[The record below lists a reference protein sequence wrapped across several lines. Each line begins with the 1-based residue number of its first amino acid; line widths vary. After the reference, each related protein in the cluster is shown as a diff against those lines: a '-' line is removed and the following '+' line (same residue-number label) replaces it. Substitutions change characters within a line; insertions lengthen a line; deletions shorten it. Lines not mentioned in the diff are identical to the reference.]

1 MSLPEN
7 IAIPPLSDCRF
18 YHETPPSIGVVHR
31 QSPQAAPQTP
41 QISQYMNST
50 SPLLSPHHHQQQLHH
65 PQVGGLQSRSYAM
78 GSNSH
83 GSLEHPKLGFKH
95 NQCSNLQGQ
104 SHGNFSPQRRFVPQ
118 VHNATSGFRNQQ
130 QYGRNACRRKKKDN
144 LPALNQIRSKNTPTV
159 FVPTGFW
166 RPLYN
171 HQSDHVMILFFFW
184 NLDMGDSKMHLIVL
198 AFPSQFTMPHTSC
211 PKTEFKSMTEL
222 ILLHLSEVPFSMWRT
237 PAQTWL
243 RIFQTSPSHQCYF
256 LVYWAAQVK

>member
-1 MSLPEN
+1 MPFIALKESKIQSSFFPTFFQIQMSLPEN
-7 IAIPPLSDCRF
+7 IAIPPLSNCRF

-184 NLDMGDSKMHLIVL
+184 NLDTGDCQNCTL
-198 AFPSQFTMPHTSC
+198 SC
-211 PKTEFKSMTEL
+211 
-222 ILLHLSEVPFSMWRT
+222 
-237 PAQTWL
+237 
-243 RIFQTSPSHQCYF
+243 
-256 LVYWAAQVK
+256 